1 MIDQPTLCTRRLL
14 LRPLGAGDAE
24 AVRVLAGAREIA
36 DTTLTIPHPYP
47 DGAADEW
54 ITGQR
59 PAWLAGAAATYA
71 ITDAADGALV
81 GCIGLAIAPEHRSA
95 ELGYWV
101 GVPWWNR
108 GYCTEAGRAIL
119 DLAFGE
125 LELHRVEARHFT
137 RNEASGRVMQKLG
150 MRFEGIQREALRRWD
165 RFEDVAVY
173 AILEHEWP
181 GSDEVLGV

>member
-1 MIDQPTLCTRRLL
+1 MIDQPTLRTRRLL
-14 LRPLGAGDAE
+14 LRPLGPGDAD
-24 AVRVLAGAREIA
+24 AVRTLAGAREIA

-47 DGAADEW
+47 AGAADEW
-54 ITGQR
+54 IVGQR

-71 ITDAADGALV
+71 ITDASDGALV
-81 GCIGLAIAPEHRSA
+81 GCIGLAITQEHRSA

-108 GYCTEAGRAIL
+108 GYCTEAGRAL
-119 DLAFGE
+119 LGLAFGE

-150 MRFEGIQREALRRWD
+150 MRFEGTQREALRRWD

-173 AILEHEWP
+173 AILEHEWA
-181 GSDEVLGV
+181 GSDEDLDG